1 MLTIIAMMAALTVA
15 ATSPQTSPDR
25 AAFESLKAMRGDW
38 REVGRP
44 RPFTLNYRTMSSD
57 KVVVETWTGSNGQ
70 QSITVFLMEGERLI
84 ATRYSSLG
92 SHPTMS
98 LTSATDGELA
108 FTFRSAVNPPT
119 GDGPYIHA
127 MSIRRDGNRMTRTD
141 TFRAYGADETSRWQL
156 ARVR

>member
-1 MLTIIAMMAALTVA
+1 MLTIIAMMAALTAV
-15 ATSPQTSPDR
+15 TPPQTSPDR

-98 LTSATDGELA
+98 LTSAADGELA
-108 FTFRSAVNPPT
+108 FTFRSAINPPT
-119 GDGPYIHA
+119 GDGPYIRA